1 MNEGSLKGAGLP
13 IGPLTGNDHR
23 YVHAVPNGSL
33 QNDYAIIRMQLGR
46 LAVIEVERSIL
57 PRGLSS
63 HLRTLWGTI
72 STYVDVRQW
81 IRGRENASSM
91 LPPAHDH
98 GTLNLQVRF
107 ANRAG

>member
-23 YVHAVPNGSL
+23 YVHAVPNGNL
-33 QNDYAIIRMQLGR
+33 QKDYAIIRMQLGR

-63 HLRTLWGTI
+63 HLWTLWGTTTFNWQN
-72 STYVDVRQW
+72 SVDPV
-81 IRGRENASSM
+81 E
-91 LPPAHDH
+91 LP
-98 GTLNLQVRF
+98 
-107 ANRAG
+107 